1 MNNKMKFMMLAAF
14 IFVLAGC
21 SSAPTANNAEPA
33 PQFELVDLDGK
44 SHNLA
49 DYKGQKVYIKFWAS
63 WCSICLSGMSE
74 LNALAGEENDFVV
87 LSIVSPSS
95 NAEKNSDSF
104 KKWFERIDDAENIQ
118 VLLDEKGPVFEDYGV
133 LAYPTSVYIGS
144 DGALVKSTP
153 GHSSNEQ
160 IRETF
165 ATIQ

>member
-1 MNNKMKFMMLAAF
+1 MNNKIKFMVLAAF
-14 IFVLAGC
+14 LLFLAGC
-21 SSAPTANNAEPA
+21 SSAPTANNGETA
-33 PQFELVDLDGK
+33 PQFELVDLEGN
-44 SHNLA
+44 SHSLS

-74 LNALAGEENDFVV
+74 LNNLAGEENDFVV

-104 KKWFERIDDAENIQ
+104 KKWFERVDDTENIQ
-118 VLLDEKGPVFEDYGV
+118 VLLDENGPIFNDYGV

-144 DGALVKSTP
+144 DGVLVKSTP